1 MTPRR
6 HFAGWRVVAGSALG
20 IGFSGQIFV
29 ATGYTILAAFL
40 GSAFGWSLNDL
51 APGATLFLF
60 GQVIAFPV
68 VGSLLDRFGT
78 RRVATLGIAAFG
90 ALLLALGQITTVWQL
105 YAVMLLMG
113 LAGPANYTLPY
124 LRALSLWF
132 RRRRG
137 LAIGLAASGIAL
149 GAAAIPLGLQ
159 RVGVLY
165 GWSAALASLAVF
177 ELAVCL
183 PVIAWLVRDD
193 PARLGLAPD
202 GDAIPGAEGGFSGD
216 QAEAADSGLTA
227 GEALVTR
234 EFWLLGTVYFIAG
247 MAVYGVIT
255 NAAYILSHGKAAL
268 TTDQVAVVQAVGGVA
283 VLVGRIAGGLA
294 LDRMGTRVIA
304 VAMTL
309 LIAAAVYGYAAS
321 TSMGMVLV
329 SAALLGLAT
338 GGEGDVL
345 PFMIARYFGTRAFGK
360 IYGMQGALF
369 SAGTALGPVTYA
381 GLASITE
388 SESDPLVIFA
398 ALTAT
403 SALAFIGVGRRLV
416 K

>member
-1 MTPRR
+1 MTSRR
-6 HFAGWRVVAGSALG
+6 IFAGWVVVAGSALG

-51 APGATLFLF
+51 APGATFFLL
-60 GQVIAFPV
+60 GQVVAFPF

-78 RRVATLGIAAFG
+78 RRVAALGITAFG
-90 ALLLALGQITTVWQL
+90 ALLLALGQITTIWQL
-105 YAVMLLMG
+105 YALMLLMG

-159 RVGVLY
+159 RFGMLY
-165 GWSAALASLAVF
+165 GWSAALVSLAVF
-177 ELAVCL
+177 ELVVCL

-193 PARLGLAPD
+193 PTRLGLTPD
-202 GDAIPGAEGGFSGD
+202 GDAIPTAEGGSSGEK
-216 QAEAADSGLTA
+216 ALAADSGLTA
-227 GEALVTR
+227 GEALRTR
-234 EFWLLGTVYFIAG
+234 EFWLLGSVYFIAG
-247 MAVYGVIT
+247 LAVYGVIT
-255 NAAYILSHGKAAL
+255 NAAYILSHGKAGL
-268 TTDQVAVVQAVGGVA
+268 TADQVAVAQAVGGVA
-283 VLVGRIAGGLA
+283 VLVGRIAGGFA
-294 LDRMGTRVIA
+294 LDRVGTRAIA
-304 VAMTL
+304 VSMTL
-309 LIAAAVYGYAAS
+309 LIAVAVYGYAAS
-321 TSMGMVLV
+321 ASMGMILV

-345 PFMIARYFGTRAFGK
+345 PFMVAKYFGTGSFGK
-360 IYGMQGALF
+360 IYGMQGAVF

-381 GLASITE
+381 GLASITG
-388 SESDPLVIFA
+388 SSSDPLIVFS
-398 ALTAT
+398 ALTAA
-403 SALAFIGVGRRLV
+403 SALAFIGVGRRLAQ
-416 K
+416 